1 MYCGYYYNYTCILLV
16 MYLKFYKLD
25 INIYCTLFLQFGAYL
40 AIVNIPSAYK
50 TFTWYNG
57 FFFTWNICLPST
69 CILKVTIIY
78 YWKIESTVCTIIV
91 YIYIFI
97 IYILYYVWTVLSKFF
112 FFIKWKISTFTVY
125 TMVNYE
131 YVQNV
136 KSIYIYMP
144 KYICWPRYRVLILL
158 SYIKLWCS
166 QTHINYVYLPSY
178 LLIHDKYMYIHTY
191 YIHYVSPFPLSH
203 S

>member
-1 MYCGYYYNYTCILLV
+1 MGFFSPEISVYLVHVLSNYYLLLENWV
-16 MYLKFYKLD
+16 NCLYHNSLYLY
-25 INIYCTLFLQFGAYL
+25 IYNIY
-40 AIVNIPSAYK
+40 I
-50 TFTWYNG
+50 
-57 FFFTWNICLPST
+57 
-69 CILKVTIIY
+69 ILCMNSSF
-78 YWKIESTVCTIIV
+78 KI
-91 YIYIFI
+91 
-97 IYILYYVWTVLSKFF
+97 L

-144 KYICWPRYRVLILL
+144 KYICWPRYRVLIPL

-191 YIHYVSPFPLSH
+191 YIHYVSPFPSSH